1 MVGNQPNYSK
11 MDILRCFLR
20 LGRDTSRQELAK
32 DLELGEGTMRTILD
46 ILKSRKLLD
55 ATKKGHFLSREGK
68 RLLEKIH
75 YYISEPKKLIIKKI
89 YPGHIKIGVR
99 VRDVQNL
106 RNLYKLRD
114 TAVKNGADGAVILKF
129 ENKLYVPESDSKH
142 RYKELEKIFEFKN
155 NDILV
160 VGFSHNKRASENGAL
175 SIAVELSSIL
185 QKFINEF

>member
-20 LGRDTSRQELAK
+20 LGRNTSRKELAK
-32 DLELGEGTMRTILD
+32 NLKLGEGTTRTILD

-55 ATKKGHFLSREGK
+55 STKKGHFLSRKGT
-68 RLLEKIH
+68 RMLEM
-75 YYISEPKKLIIKKI
+75 ISNNISVPKKLGIKEI
-89 YPGHIKIGVR
+89 YPEYIKFGVR
-99 VRDVQNL
+99 VRDVKNL
-106 RNLYKLRD
+106 RNLYNLRD

-129 ENKLYVPESDSKH
+129 ENKLYVPESGENY
-142 RYKELEKIFEFKN
+142 RYEELEKIFEFKN

-160 VGFSHNKRASENGAL
+160 VGFSHNKRAAENGAL